1 MRRSIAH
8 PIHARSRAWLRYAHA
23 PLGVAWCLLA
33 VSCADQPK
41 SAAARDAS
49 ARDSVAAAPAVS
61 ETTSGTDEST
71 YAPVVVSIRGGTLF
85 APSAIDAGWHR
96 LHVTAE
102 VGSHIVVAYR
112 VPSSADAADV
122 AALMSV
128 IDTARATPAY
138 ARAMGGVEG
147 SAGGDVILA
156 FTPGRY
162 VLACLS
168 RGDDDHRHA
177 AKGEYTTFTVT
188 DAGTEST
195 ARAPEPQAT
204 AQLGLVDF
212 AYTGPDVW
220 TAPTIA
226 NRNAN
231 TRGTPDSI
239 ATYMLRVENTGR
251 QDHQVRIERL
261 LNGATLRTWLAADD
275 RANISRYVAGIARMG
290 TGAVAYLPLRLAP
303 GTYVVYCLVPDAG
316 SRTPHIELGML
327 REVTVR

>member
-1 MRRSIAH
+1 MRRSNATAVH
-8 PIHARSRAWLRYAHA
+8 THAWQRYA
-23 PLGVAWCLLA
+23 LVSLSVAWHLLA
-33 VSCADQPK
+33 ASCTDQSE

-49 ARDSVAAAPAVS
+49 ARDSVAAARAVS
-61 ETTSGTDEST
+61 ETTSGAADST
-71 YAPVVVSIRGGTLF
+71 YAPLVVSIRDGALS

-112 VPSSADAADV
+112 VPSSADAADL

-138 ARAMGGVEG
+138 ARALGGVEG

-177 AKGEYTTFTVT
+177 AKGEHSTFTVT
-188 DAGTEST
+188 DAGTDSSV
-195 ARAPEPQAT
+195 RAPEPQAT
-204 AQLGLVDF
+204 AHLGLVDF
-212 AYTGPDVW
+212 AYTGPEVW
-220 TAPTIA
+220 TAPA
-226 NRNAN
+226 HAN
-231 TRGTPDSI
+231 TNAHANARGAPDST

-261 LNGATLRTWLAADD
+261 LNGATARTWLSADD
-275 RANISRYVAGIARMG
+275 RANISQYVGGIARMG
-290 TGAVAYLPLRLAP
+290 TGAVAYLPMRLAP
-303 GTYVVYCLVPDAG
+303 GTYVVYCLVPDAA